1 MHMYGAPGAVAT
13 PPQEAEEAYDLIQ
26 EVEWNRELSNT
37 ITLIGH
43 LGCVHRSLAWNMRFH
58 RAPCSMLAALDAR
71 PNLGF
76 C

>member
-1 MHMYGAPGAVAT
+1 MSCVYAQGAVAA

-43 LGCVHRSLAWNMRFH
+43 LGCVSLGPLTSLQCRI
-58 RAPCSMLAALDAR
+58 RAFIELCAA
-71 PNLGF
+71 
-76 C
+76 

>member
-1 MHMYGAPGAVAT
+1 MAA

-43 LGCVHRSLAWNMRFH
+43 LGCVHVGQMSQREMALTSSSVQQFDGRALCAHPKCKTTLSL
-58 RAPCSMLAALDAR
+58 S
-71 PNLGF
+71 
-76 C
+76 